1 MTDRLSPS
9 QRGWLMSRIRSANT
23 QPELIVRSLLHRL
36 GFRFSLRRRD
46 LPGKPD
52 IVLRRW
58 RCVVFV
64 HGCFWHRHAGCAV
77 ARAPKSRT
85 DFWDAKLARNAARD
99 ASVQAALESRGWRV
113 VTVWECEL
121 KDRLGLAERLQTEIR
136 GVASVAEPGLAR
148 VAEDSV
154 AYGRTLARKRRGRVP
169 AVP

>member
-1 MTDRLSPS
+1 
-9 QRGWLMSRIRSANT
+9 MSRIRSANT

-36 GFRFSLRRRD
+36 GFRFSLRRKE

-64 HGCFWHRHAGCAV
+64 HGCFWHNHAGCAV

-99 ASVQAALESRGWRV
+99 AAVQSELKSRGWHV
-113 VTVWECEL
+113 VVVWECEL
-121 KDRLGLAERLQTEIR
+121 KDRLALAERLQTEIR
-136 GVASVAEPGLAR
+136 GATPIAEPGLAC
-148 VAEDSV
+148 VAEASV
-154 AYGRTLARKRRGRVP
+154 AYGRALARKRRGRVP
-169 AVP
+169 SLP